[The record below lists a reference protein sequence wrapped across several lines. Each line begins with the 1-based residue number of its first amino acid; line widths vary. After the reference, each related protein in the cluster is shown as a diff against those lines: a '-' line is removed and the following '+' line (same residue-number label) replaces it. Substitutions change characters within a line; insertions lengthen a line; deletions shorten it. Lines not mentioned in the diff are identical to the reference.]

1 MPVFLIADVTYN
13 GGAKS
18 TLHAALTFSLS
29 QAWFPS
35 HAELWNAPTWF
46 LSADIRVCGFTVRVA
61 FDCEIE
67 TERITKVVG
76 KVDFVD
82 VLGEIC
88 VLLRRLWVWLF

>member
-1 MPVFLIADVTYN
+1 MGEINLARRLDFFAVASVVSISRGVMERTDVV
-13 GGAKS
+13 S
-18 TLHAALTFSLS
+18 
-29 QAWFPS
+29 
-35 HAELWNAPTWF
+35 ER
-46 LSADIRVCGFTVRVA
+46 ADIRVCGFTVRVT